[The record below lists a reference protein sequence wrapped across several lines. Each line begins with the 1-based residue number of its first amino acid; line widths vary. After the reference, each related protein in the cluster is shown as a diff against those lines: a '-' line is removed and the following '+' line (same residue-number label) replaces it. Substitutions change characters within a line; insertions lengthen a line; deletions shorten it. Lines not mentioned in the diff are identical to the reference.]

1 MAGDVDVGRDKRFIQ
16 TSTIPL
22 QPALIE
28 IFFRIIFIR
37 DFTIKSLRVKP
48 EKWSKLCSTEE
59 QKFILL
65 DFVEGG
71 ENPPPAHDKNK
82 VS

>member
-1 MAGDVDVGRDKRFIQ
+1 MAGDVDVGRDKRFIKQ
-16 TSTIPL
+16 TSTNIHTSSYDN
-22 QPALIE
+22 IY
-28 IFFRIIFIR
+28 RIIFIR

-71 ENPPPAHDKNK
+71 GNLNPSFQK
-82 VS
+82 